1 MNTTEYPLSL
11 DTSAQENN
19 DSISPFSTLNA
30 WWLLLGLIST
40 LIILIWLRNNFILTP
55 DVYYR
60 FLSEQLPAERIE
72 AFMEMRSQRWWL
84 AFISPLLIIP
94 IKTGFTALCLTVGII
109 ITGQDISLTKV
120 FRIALIAESVFL
132 IALGFHVFCGIFV
145 LNVRVPDDYANFAPL
160 SALQFFDVSTLKL
173 WMKHPLRTVN
183 LFEVVYVLVLS
194 YFLTPLLKKGTTFW
208 QTLGL
213 VGASY
218 GLGLLLW
225 VVALAF
231 LLLQVS

>member
-1 MNTTEYPLSL
+1 MEYTSNYAAEPAFQTQTTNRGESSWTIP
-11 DTSAQENN
+11 Q
-19 DSISPFSTLNA
+19 
-30 WWLLLGLIST
+30 LLLAFGLLYIALTAISYF
-40 LIILIWLRNNFILTP
+40 FILT
-55 DVYYR
+55 DSVYVR
-60 FLSEQLPAERIE
+60 GLAEKMTAERIE
-72 AFMEMRSQRWWL
+72 ELVEMRSQYWWGVL
-84 AFISPLLIIP
+84 IAPPVVMFIR
-94 IKTGFTALCLTVGII
+94 TVYTALC
-109 ITGQDISLTKV
+109 ITIGVIVLGQDLSYYRILT
-120 FRIALIAESVFL
+120 IALFAESIFL
-132 IALGFHVFCGIFV
+132 LEIALQVFCGIFV

-173 WMKHPLRTVN
+173 WMKHPLRTLN
-183 LFEVVYVLVLS
+183 LFEVVYMLVLA

-208 QTLGL
+208 QALRL

>member
-1 MNTTEYPLSL
+1 M
-11 DTSAQENN
+11 Q
-19 DSISPFSTLNA
+19 SIASPSTLENTFNA
-30 WWLLLGLIST
+30 APYRRLSMIPVKSWQLLLSFSAIYMVLSFLT
-40 LIILIWLRNNFILTP
+40 NQFILTYT
-55 DVYYR
+55 VYYR
-60 FLSEQLPAERIE
+60 GFSEQMTAAQIE
-72 AFMEMRSQRWWL
+72 SFVQMRSQYWWMGI
-84 AFISPLLIIP
+84 ISPLIITAV
-94 IKTGFTALCLTVGII
+94 KTGYTALCLCIGII
-109 ITGQDISLTKV
+109 IIGSDINYKEA
-120 FRIALIAESVFL
+120 FRIALIAEIVFM
-132 IALGFHVFCGIFV
+132 IVMAIQVFCGIFV

-173 WMKHPLRTVN
+173 WMKHPLRTLN
-183 LFEVVYVLVLS
+183 LFEVVYMLVMA

-208 QTLGL
+208 QALGL

>member
-1 MNTTEYPLSL
+1 MEYTSNYAAESAFQTLTTNRGE
-11 DTSAQENN
+11 TSWTIPQ
-19 DSISPFSTLNA
+19 
-30 WWLLLGLIST
+30 LLLAFGLLYIALTAISYF
-40 LIILIWLRNNFILTP
+40 FILT
-55 DVYYR
+55 DTVYMR
-60 FLSEQLPAERIE
+60 GLAEKMTAERIE
-72 AFMEMRSQRWWL
+72 ELVEMRSQYWWGIL
-84 AFISPLLIIP
+84 IAPPVVMFIRVVY
-94 IKTGFTALCLTVGII
+94 TALC
-109 ITGQDISLTKV
+109 ITIGVIVLGQDLSYNRILK
-120 FRIALIAESVFL
+120 IALFAESIFL
-132 IALGFHVFCGIFV
+132 LEIALQVFCGIFV

-173 WMKHPLRTVN
+173 WMKHPLRTLN
-183 LFEVVYVLVLS
+183 LFEVVYMLVLA

-208 QTLGL
+208 QALGL

>member
-1 MNTTEYPLSL
+1 MQEKQTAISFLFHKQVLWMFFGINILYIFLSYL
-11 DTSAQENN
+11 TNSY
-19 DSISPFSTLNA
+19 
-30 WWLLLGLIST
+30 
-40 LIILIWLRNNFILTP
+40 ILT
-55 DVYYR
+55 DYVYHR
-60 FLSEQLPAERIE
+60 GLSEHMTAEKITS
-72 AFMEMRSQRWWL
+72 FLEMRSQYQWL
-84 AFISPLLIIP
+84 NLIAPFIVISAKAGYSAI
-94 IKTGFTALCLTVGII
+94 CLAVGVI
-109 ITGQDISLTKV
+109 ITGQDISFAKL
-120 FRIALIAESVFL
+120 FRIAFLAESVFVVAMAVQVLGAMYL
-132 IALGFHVFCGIFV
+132 IE
-145 LNVRVPDDYANFAPL
+145 VRVPDDYANFAPL

-173 WMKHPLRTVN
+173 WMKHPLRTLN
-183 LFEVVYVLVLS
+183 LFEVVYVFVLA

>member
-1 MNTTEYPLSL
+1 VIVL
-11 DTSAQENN
+11 
-19 DSISPFSTLNA
+19 
-30 WWLLLGLIST
+30 
-40 LIILIWLRNNFILTP
+40 
-55 DVYYR
+55 
-60 FLSEQLPAERIE
+60 
-72 AFMEMRSQRWWL
+72 
-84 AFISPLLIIP
+84 
-94 IKTGFTALCLTVGII
+94 
-109 ITGQDISLTKV
+109 GQDLSYNRILK
-120 FRIALIAESVFL
+120 IALFAESIFL
-132 IALGFHVFCGIFV
+132 LEIALQVFCGIFV

-183 LFEVVYVLVLS
+183 LFEVVYVLVLA

>member
-1 MNTTEYPLSL
+1 MYSIEYSPRLENPAQGSNSFLSSFL
-11 DTSAQENN
+11 TL
-19 DSISPFSTLNA
+19 SI
-30 WWLLLGLIST
+30 WWLLLGLVST
-40 LIILIWLRNNFILTP
+40 MILLIWLRNNFILTP
-55 DVYYR
+55 EVYYR
-60 FLSEQLPAERIE
+60 FLAEQLPVERIE
-72 AFMEMRSQRWWL
+72 AFLEMRSQRWWIAL
-84 AFISPLLIIP
+84 VSPLVIIP
-94 IKTGFTALCLTVGII
+94 IQAGFTALCITVGII
-109 ITGQDISLTKV
+109 ITGQDVSYAKAFKV
-120 FRIALIAESVFL
+120 ALLAESVFL

-160 SALQFFDVSTLKL
+160 SALQFFDPSALKL
-173 WMKHPLRTVN
+173 WMKHPLRTLN
-183 LFEVVYVLVLS
+183 LFEVVYVFVLA